1 MPEPELILPERL
13 SETLSDVD
21 GDVDSLPEAAQLQNP
36 DSHINVNAYGGL
48 AGDRHH
54 TLSEQVVTARV
65 WRVLNEHKGQKHGMD
80 LPSEYEDV
88 LPDYRRTLRSL
99 DYLQTEYGLSAT
111 EATSV
116 FLSDVAR
123 DEMGGG
129 MLNTAITMAT
139 VGGNNVQVHG
149 FGVAD
154 SVLMAQY
161 LVDNGVIPRLEKG
174 RPTES
179 MIIDL
184 PDDRIAFVLRN
195 KQVSTKAAV
204 EGIQEV
210 KPKLVTVSSVGGDME
225 LFTSI
230 IEEAKSVGATVSVNM
245 GYKEIRQIE
254 KYRDKLALVD
264 LLTSD
269 EKEATEILS
278 VLGVSVDNPTLQQL
292 ASFISKA
299 VCQVESNGLV
309 VVSSG
314 PEGLAYSQDKGKQVG
329 EMPADFV
336 PEEEFES
343 SLGGGDGAHARL
355 ALGRAKG
362 ESPEVAA
369 KGAVSVGAAVVKR
382 RESHLVRRPN
392 GNNGGGKKLWTPR
405 S

>member
-54 TLSEQVVTARV
+54 PLSEQVVTARV

-184 PDDRIAFVLRN
+184 PDDRIAF
-195 KQVSTKAAV
+195 
-204 EGIQEV
+204 
-210 KPKLVTVSSVGGDME
+210 
-225 LFTSI
+225 
-230 IEEAKSVGATVSVNM
+230 EACN
-245 GYKEIRQIE
+245 
-254 KYRDKLALVD
+254 
-264 LLTSD
+264 
-269 EKEATEILS
+269 
-278 VLGVSVDNPTLQQL
+278 
-292 ASFISKA
+292 
-299 VCQVESNGLV
+299 
-309 VVSSG
+309 
-314 PEGLAYSQDKGKQVG
+314 
-329 EMPADFV
+329 
-336 PEEEFES
+336 
-343 SLGGGDGAHARL
+343 RL
-355 ALGRAKG
+355 
-362 ESPEVAA
+362 
-369 KGAVSVGAAVVKR
+369 
-382 RESHLVRRPN
+382 
-392 GNNGGGKKLWTPR
+392 
-405 S
+405 

>member
-1 MPEPELILPERL
+1 
-13 SETLSDVD
+13 
-21 GDVDSLPEAAQLQNP
+21 
-36 DSHINVNAYGGL
+36 
-48 AGDRHH
+48 
-54 TLSEQVVTARV
+54 
-65 WRVLNEHKGQKHGMD
+65 
-80 LPSEYEDV
+80 
-88 LPDYRRTLRSL
+88 
-99 DYLQTEYGLSAT
+99 
-111 EATSV
+111 
-116 FLSDVAR
+116 
-123 DEMGGG
+123 
-129 MLNTAITMAT
+129 
-139 VGGNNVQVHG
+139 
-149 FGVAD
+149 
-154 SVLMAQY
+154 
-161 LVDNGVIPRLEKG
+161 
-174 RPTES
+174 
-179 MIIDL
+179 
-184 PDDRIAFVLRN
+184 
-195 KQVSTKAAV
+195 
-204 EGIQEV
+204 
-210 KPKLVTVSSVGGDME
+210 ME